1 MGPWASRDG
10 TGASSTSGWR
20 PPGTPIDRLCLDV
33 CLLRESSVAR
43 TSSFDST
50 ENCSV
55 RSRPIVFWLSRHPGG
70 HAEHSALILVQGAS
84 RVSSRRSATC
94 ACPRRSATC
103 ARARGGVRRAR
114 VPAAS
119 VARGVRHP
127 RGPGV
132 SFARS
137 ATSTGARRQ
146 LRAECDM
153 GRVSRRRN
161 ATPLRDRSGGAR
173 KNAWMGPLRH
183 GGVGSGRVA
192 LRARLTSSRPPRRTP
207 RPFDVEQAATS
218 HSAPV

>member
-84 RVSSRRSATC
+84 RVSPRRSATC
-94 ACPRRSATC
+94 ACPRRQWRAECDIHGGPASAS
-103 ARARGGVRRAR
+103 RGM
-114 VPAAS
+114 
-119 VARGVRHP
+119 RHP
-127 RGPGV
+127 RGPDV

-137 ATSTGARRQ
+137 ATWAASAGGGMRPPFGTGLGAR
-146 LRAECDM
+146 
-153 GRVSRRRN
+153 GK
-161 ATPLRDRSGGAR
+161 TPG
-173 KNAWMGPLRH
+173 WGPC
-183 GGVGSGRVA
+183 VTEASDQVA
-192 LRARLTSSRPPRRTP
+192 
-207 RPFDVEQAATS
+207 S